1 MSGYTDRDIVH
12 HGVLDAEVNF
22 LPKPITPAP
31 LLNLVARV
39 LGKTC
44 GRDGDVAAPRSV
56 AT

>member
-1 MSGYTDRDIVH
+1 MSGHTERDIVH

-31 LLNLVARV
+31 LLDLVARV
-39 LGKTC
+39 LGKTR
-44 GRDGDVAAPRSV
+44 GREGDLAASTFV